1 MKTLTHMMTSA
12 LLFAGLLLNGCASG
26 GQNQRNDVLSGNAAH
41 SVEYHMAA
49 IQHHAEKADM
59 LEQKIQML
67 EQRIET
73 YTQKPYRDPKGFRRA
88 SWKRLV
94 GTWREELKD
103 IREQIVWHENEITR
117 LHPSNPEG

>member
-1 MKTLTHMMTSA
+1 MKTLTHTTTSA
-12 LLFAGLLLNGCASG
+12 LLFAGILLTGCASG
-26 GQNQRNDVLSGNAAH
+26 GMHHRTDVLSGNTAN
-41 SVEYHMAA
+41 SVEHHMAA
-49 IQHHAEKADM
+49 IQHHAEQTDM
-59 LEQKIQML
+59 LEQKIQTL

-94 GTWREELKD
+94 GTWREELRD

-117 LHPSNPEG
+117 LRPSKTEG